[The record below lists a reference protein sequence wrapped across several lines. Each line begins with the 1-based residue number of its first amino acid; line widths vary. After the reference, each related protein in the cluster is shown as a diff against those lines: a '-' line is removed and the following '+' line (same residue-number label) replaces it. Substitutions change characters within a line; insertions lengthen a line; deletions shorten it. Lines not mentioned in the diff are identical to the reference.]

1 MFLGKGNKVV
11 KGKIT
16 VSSYGKESCRGKQ
29 QCPGA
34 REAEAGGFLS
44 VQV

>member
-11 KGKIT
+11 KGEIK
-16 VSSYGKESCRGKQ
+16 VSSYREKSCRGKQ
-29 QCPGA
+29 QGPGA